1 MNSTVRSA
9 ERVVWVGVLL
19 TIVLLL
25 LAALLAAAKLKQAR
39 TSAVPLPVIAQVGDF
54 VLTNQSGKT
63 VTLADLKGH
72 VWVADIIFTRC
83 AGPCPRMTRLMQQ
96 LQAALPADSNARLVS
111 LTTDPKFDTPPVLE
125 AYAQKF
131 GARTDNWLFLTG
143 TPQEIA
149 RLAIDSLKL
158 TAVEKKP
165 SEQQSPQ
172 DLFIH
177 STILVLVDKAARLRG
192 VFETEEE
199 GISPET
205 IRTRVLAAVKRLE
218 GEP

>member
-9 ERVVWVGVLL
+9 ERVIWVGVLL

-25 LAALLAAAKLKQAR
+25 LAALLAATKLKQAR
-39 TSAVPLPVIAQVGDF
+39 AGNVPLPVLGQVSDF

-83 AGPCPRMTRLMQQ
+83 AGPCPRMTRQMQQ
-96 LQAALPADSNARLVS
+96 VQATLPNDSNARLVS

-125 AYAQKF
+125 AYAKKF

-143 TPQEIA
+143 GPQEIA

-177 STILVLVDKAARLRG
+177 STIFVVVDKAARLRG
-192 VFETEEE
+192 VFETEVE
-199 GISPET
+199 GVSTET
-205 IRTRVLAAVKRLE
+205 VRKRVLTAVKRLE
-218 GEP
+218 REP

>member
-9 ERVVWVGVLL
+9 ERVIWVGVLL

-39 TSAVPLPVIAQVGDF
+39 AGAVPLPVIAQVSDF

-83 AGPCPRMTRLMQQ
+83 AGPCPRMTRQMQQ
-96 LQAALPADSNARLVS
+96 VQAALPSDSNARLVS
-111 LTTDPKFDTPPVLE
+111 LTTDPKFDTPAVLE

-131 GARTDNWLFLTG
+131 RARTDNWLFLTG

-177 STILVLVDKAARLRG
+177 STILVVVDKAARLRG
-192 VFETEEE
+192 VFETEVE
-199 GISPET
+199 GVSPET
-205 IRTRVLAAVKRLE
+205 IRKRVLAAVKRLE
-218 GEP
+218 REP